1 MISKRLS
8 RSCIFRVFLIA
19 IGMTWALP
27 VQVQAQGDLPV
38 ILTVGESTTAG
49 FGVPTAFSY
58 PSQLEVMLSDRG
70 YAYRVVNQGRSG
82 ITTSMA
88 LNGLDRGLRLGPKI
102 VIIALGGNDRG
113 NRVATE
119 RTRQNLQKM
128 VSMFVRVGADVFLA
142 DRNLRADGAGTDL
155 PSMFAELAAQEGAIL
170 MPSLRAGVAG
180 RPELLLAD
188 GSHPNADGYT
198 IVARRI
204 LGLIEPYLYG
214 PEDAGPEDAG
224 PDGAP

>member
-1 MISKRLS
+1 MRDIKVPISKRLS
-8 RSCIFRVFLIA
+8 RSCRFWVFLVA
-19 IGMTWALP
+19 IGMISALP
-27 VQVQAQGDLPV
+27 VQSQGDLPV

-49 FGVPTAFSY
+49 FGVPTGFSY
-58 PSQLEVMLSDRG
+58 PSQLEAMLSDQG

-155 PSMFAELAAQEGAIL
+155 PSMLAELAAQEGAIL

-188 GSHPNADGYT
+188 GSHPNAEGYT

-204 LGLIEPYLYG
+204 MGLIEPYL
-214 PEDAGPEDAG
+214 DG
-224 PDGAP
+224 PDAAP